1 MYKTDF
7 ICTYKMMD
15 TDEDREM
22 LYRIQLLQAFDLDK
36 WDKFIIN
43 ITLEELYN
51 SMSNDKGLALI
62 LSQISTVKDLQ
73 FLINNNEL
81 ETDKNI
87 LLFNLLFQYE
97 YFDLFHNC
105 ILGFMRTGEIDD
117 KPLQKLLN
125 VLH

>member
-22 LYRIQLLQAFDLDK
+22 LYKIQLLQAFDLDK

-43 ITLEELYN
+43 LTLEELYN

-62 LSQISTVKDLQ
+62 LSKTSSVKDLQ
-73 FLINNNEL
+73 FLISNTEL
-81 ETDKNI
+81 ETDKNMLI
-87 LLFNLLFQYE
+87 FNLLFQYE

-105 ILGFMRTGEIDD
+105 ISGFMRTGEIGD
-117 KPLQKLLN
+117 KSLQKLMN
-125 VLH
+125 VLI